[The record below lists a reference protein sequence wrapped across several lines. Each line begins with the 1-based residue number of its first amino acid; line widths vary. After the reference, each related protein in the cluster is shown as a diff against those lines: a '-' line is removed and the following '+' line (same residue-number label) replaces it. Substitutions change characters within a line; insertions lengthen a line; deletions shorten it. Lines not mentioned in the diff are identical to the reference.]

1 MNGGFKPIDMKMPN
15 PSRRFHLDVV
25 MRLKAFG
32 DGSETAII
40 VMGIGIFMC
49 MLLLNY
55 SIRKIEKRQMDNYIY
70 SILNY

>member
-1 MNGGFKPIDMKMPN
+1 MAEMNDGFKPIDMKMPD

-40 VMGIGIFMC
+40 ILGIGIFAFM
-49 MLLLNY
+49 MFMNY
-55 SIRKIEKRQMDNYIY
+55 
-70 SILNY
+70 